1 MRKHLFVAL
10 ASLWLHAST
19 LSELF
24 EALRH
29 QPITQID
36 TKKEQIAKLSW
47 QKATDQLYPT
57 LTLFGSYEHYTSDT
71 NLRPVPP
78 PEANSRIARHEPL
91 PFAQNIQ
98 RLGISATMPIFVKSI
113 YTLRSKLAHLHQA
126 AKLKKRLNL
135 YQNEAIILGAYA
147 NLLALHQTR
156 SALLARR
163 HSLQKMRQDIEVA
176 VRSGH
181 KAPIALDKID
191 STLANL
197 AIAMQELNI
206 KEAQAKDRIASLV
219 GTPPKKLDPIEQI
232 GTLKEGEFFALKA
245 LRQKLAAAS
254 KDIALAK
261 DALFPKLLLE
271 GRWSENYAQKDVLF
285 GESLHTGY
293 GEIAL
298 KLALPLSK
306 ANITDI
312 ELAKAKHMQEQSR
325 YAQTRQELRA
335 KAKSLQAQREA
346 LQRAIEAAKRK
357 IVSQKALVRYAKT
370 AYRIGRLSEEEYLR
384 YEEGLF
390 FAQADLA
397 KLQAAKW
404 QLLAQL
410 AVIYGNDL
418 ERIVR

>member
-1 MRKHLFVAL
+1 MRRLVSIAVF
-10 ASLWLHAST
+10 ASLVQA
-19 LSELF
+19 SELHELF
-24 EALRH
+24 AALKSR
-29 QPITQID
+29 PVTRAD
-36 TKKEQIAKLSW
+36 IAAAKIANLAR
-47 QKATDQLYPT
+47 QKATDQLYPSI
-57 LTLFGSYEHYTSDT
+57 TLFGSYEHYTNDT

-78 PEANSRIARHEPL
+78 PEANSRIAQHEPL

-113 YTLRSKLAHLHQA
+113 FTLRSKLAHLHQA
-126 AKLKKRLNL
+126 ARLKKRLNL

-163 HSLQKMRQDIEVA
+163 RSLQKMRQDIEVA
-176 VRSGH
+176 VRSGRN
-181 KAPIALDKID
+181 APIALDKID

-206 KEAQAKDRIASLV
+206 QEAQAKERIASLV
-219 GTPPKKLDPIEQI
+219 GAPPKKLDPIEQI

-261 DALFPKLLLE
+261 DALIPKLLME
-271 GRWSENYAQKDVLF
+271 AKWSENYTQRDVMF

-298 KLALPLSK
+298 KLVLPLSK
-306 ANITDI
+306 AKITDI
-312 ELAKAKHMQEQSR
+312 ELAKAKHMQERSR
-325 YAQTRQELRA
+325 YAQTAQELQA

-346 LQRAIEAAKRK
+346 LQKAIEAAKKRV
-357 IVSQKALVRYAKT
+357 VSQKALVRYAKT
-370 AYRIGRLSEEEYLR
+370 AYRVGRLTEEEYLR

-390 FAQADLA
+390 FAQAELA
-397 KLQAAKW
+397 KLQAKKW
-404 QLLAQL
+404 QILAQL

-418 ERIVR
+418 ERIVK

>member
-10 ASLWLHAST
+10 ASLCLHAST

-36 TKKEQIAKLSW
+36 KRAEQIAKLAK
-47 QKATDQLYPT
+47 QKATDQLYPSI
-57 LTLFGSYEHYTSDT
+57 TLFGSYEHYTSDT

-78 PEANSRIARHEPL
+78 SEANSRIARHEPL

-113 YTLRSKLAHLHQA
+113 FTLRSKLAHLHQA
-126 AKLKKRLNL
+126 ARLKKRLNL

-147 NLLALHQTR
+147 NLLALHQTKV
-156 SALLARR
+156 ALQARR

-176 VRSGH
+176 VRSGR

-191 STLANL
+191 SSLANL
-197 AIAMQELNI
+197 AIAMQELTI
-206 KEAQAKDRIASLV
+206 QEAQAKERIATLV
-219 GTPPKKLDPIEQI
+219 ATPPKKLDPIEQI
-232 GTLKEGEFFALKA
+232 GTIKESELFALKP
-245 LRQKLAAAS
+245 LKQKLIAAH
-254 KDIALAK
+254 KDIAFAK

-271 GRWSENYAQKDVLF
+271 AKWSENYAQRDVMF

-298 KLALPLSK
+298 KFTLPLSK
-306 ANITDI
+306 ANLTAI
-312 ELAKAKHMQEQSR
+312 ELAKAKLMQERSR
-325 YAQTRQELRA
+325 YAQTAQQLRA

-346 LQRAIEAAKRK
+346 LQRAIEAAKKR
-357 IVSQKALVRYAKT
+357 VASQKALVRYAKA
-370 AYRIGRLSEEEYLR
+370 AYSVGRLSEEEYLR
-384 YEEGLF
+384 YEEALF
-390 FAQADLA
+390 FTQAELA
-397 KLQAAKW
+397 KLQAKKW
-404 QLLAQL
+404 QILAQL

-418 ERIVR
+418 ERIVK